1 MSKKFISLLV
11 FFLLSSISS
20 AGQDAANECRTIVPK
35 GWTPTLEQAQIFIE
49 DESAA
54 KTRKNQRFLTQT
66 SQSMADLRDA
76 QLFIT
81 YVQLM
86 QALDVKERRDLFCD
100 QKRWLSAREKS
111 ARVAVDSKGGSL
123 EPLEFSE
130 AFRKITEERQAVLEK
145 RLADKQTATGKN
157 QIKDGRQP

>member
-1 MSKKFISLLV
+1 MSKKVISLLV
-11 FFLLSSISS
+11 IFLLSSLSS
-20 AGQDAANECRTIVPK
+20 AGQDAAEECSTIVPK

-54 KTRKNQRFLTQT
+54 KTSKNQRFLTQT
-66 SQSMADLRDA
+66 SQSMTDLRDA

-86 QALDVKERRDLFCD
+86 QALDAEERCDLLSE

-111 ARVAVDSKGGSL
+111 ARAAVDSKGGSL

-130 AFRKITEERQAVLEK
+130 AFRKITEERLAVLEG
-145 RLADKQTATGKN
+145 RLADKQTATEKN